1 MQAIENAVG
10 FKDIGGESMR
20 YISGRM
26 LVSPIFIMLLFITAG
41 CGEDDKPVNTEN
53 NPPVISSVTAVPDT
67 FTAGNSTTITTV
79 ATDPDGDPLTYAWE
93 DRGSIFLPIPGGGNT
108 LEVTNCCTIDE
119 LRGEFVIAVVHDNR
133 GGITRDSVKVWV
145 RPAGE

>member
-1 MQAIENAVG
+1 MKYRAG
-10 FKDIGGESMR
+10 KMLYS
-20 YISGRM
+20 ISF
-26 LVSPIFIMLLFITAG
+26 VMLLFTLIG
-41 CGEDDKPVNTEN
+41 CSDDDKPVNPEN

-79 ATDPDGDPLTYAWE
+79 ATDPDGDALTYAWE

-119 LRGEFVIAVVHDNR
+119 LRGEYVIAVVHDDR

-145 RPAGE
+145 KPAGE